1 MSQQRPHDSD
11 DRTESG
17 AHETSQYEMSLSLNV
32 LNHLGLNL
40 YSNVPAVLSEAV
52 ANAWDAD
59 AEHVDVQIDPE
70 EDKIEI
76 VDDGHGMDYQ
86 DVNYRYLRV
95 GYRRREDQ
103 SRPNRTPL
111 HDRPVMGRKG
121 IGKLSL
127 LSIAKTV
134 DVYTTDGDE
143 RHAFRM
149 NVDDIKEVIG
159 EEAPA
164 DDDADTQSYTPQ
176 PLEEFPA
183 DLESGTQIVL
193 HDLKKRVHTTE
204 TALRKRIAR
213 RFSILGSE
221 YNFTV
226 SINGTTVDVT
236 DRDYFHKIQ
245 FLWTYGDESYVD
257 NCRENRLENHEPRPN
272 TTAEG
277 YEIEGW
283 IGTVKMPSDLVE
295 RHPGKGS
302 EADDLNKISL
312 MVRGRMAKPDLLEDF
327 NDSRMY
333 TKYLVGEIHADFL
346 DYDEYEDIATSNRED
361 VVKEDPRYQALLDF
375 LGDELNRIASRW
387 DNLRN
392 EKGSKAA
399 REIDAIDMWYE
410 SLSPENREQ
419 ARKLFGRINR
429 MAIED
434 EKDRREL
441 FKHGVLA
448 FENLKYEE
456 NLQRLDETEVG
467 DSREL
472 AHTISDFDDV
482 GRTRYDQIATQRA
495 KLADQLR
502 REAVEGTISERIWS
516 RLRERPWLLSP
527 AWERSTTDERLQQE
541 FEQKFDQYA
550 DDEKPDGTEVPIS
563 VPKYVMSAG
572 RHVLVH
578 LLPPDSKVST
588 QDMVPRVERGR
599 TALEEVLDEDRTMD
613 PVESVVVVGSPPSEY
628 ADSGEGNELRRV
640 LQEQYNTRIKTYEW
654 LLTEAADAYKSYMN
668 GDRRRGQVSR
678 LIKTIETDGAF
689 E

>member
-1 MSQQRPHDSD
+1 
-11 DRTESG
+11 
-17 AHETSQYEMSLSLNV
+17 MSLSLNV

-59 AEHVDVQIDPE
+59 AENVGVQIDPE

-76 VDDGHGMDYQ
+76 VDDGHGMDYR

-103 SRPNRTPL
+103 SRPNRTPK

-127 LSIAKTV
+127 LSIAETV

-143 RHAFRM
+143 RHAFRL
-149 NVDDIKEVIG
+149 NVNDIKEAIG
-159 EEAPA
+159 EEAP
-164 DDDADTQSYTPQ
+164 DEDGSSTQSYTPE
-176 PLEEFPA
+176 PLTHFPD
-183 DLESGTQIVL
+183 DLESGTRIIL
-193 HDLKKRVHTTE
+193 RDLKKRVHTTE

-213 RFSILGSE
+213 RFSILGAE

-236 DRDYFHKIQ
+236 DRDYFHKVQ
-245 FLWTYGDESYVD
+245 FLWTYGDDSYAD
-257 NCRENRLENHEPRPN
+257 NCREKRLENHEPRPT

-283 IGTVKMPSDLVE
+283 IGTVEKPSDLVE
-295 RHPGKGS
+295 KHPGEES

-387 DNLRN
+387 DDLRN
-392 EKGSKAA
+392 EKGSEAA

-419 ARKLFGRINR
+419 ARKLFGRLNR

-434 EKDRREL
+434 ENDRREL

-456 NLQRLDETEVG
+456 NLKRLEETEIG

-472 AHTISDFDDV
+472 AHAITDFDDV
-482 GRTRYDQIATQRA
+482 GRTRYNQIATQRA
-495 KLADQLR
+495 KLVDQLR
-502 REAVEGTISERIWS
+502 RQVTEGTLSKRVWS
-516 RLRERPWLLSP
+516 RIRERPWLLSP
-527 AWERSTTDERLQQE
+527 AWERSATDERLQQE
-541 FEQKFDQYA
+541 FDRRFDENT
-550 DDEKPDGTEVPIS
+550 DERQRDSKEVQRSP
-563 VPKYVMSAG
+563 PTYVRSAG

-578 LLPPDSKVST
+578 LLPPDCEVTT
-588 QDMVPRVERGR
+588 QDVVPHVERGHK
-599 TALEEVLDEDRTMD
+599 ALEEVLDDDRTEDRT
-613 PVESVVVVGSPPSEY
+613 ESVIVVGSPPADY
-628 ADSGEGNELRRV
+628 ADPEEGRELRRI
-640 LQEQYNTRIKTYEW
+640 LHEQYDTRIETYES
-654 LLTEAADAYKSYMN
+654 LLTEAADAYESYLN
-668 GDRRRGQVSR
+668 GDSGRGQVSR
-678 LIKTIETDGAF
+678 LIEAIETDGAF
-689 E
+689 Q